1 MMAPDADIYDYRVFK
16 EVRNKNIE
24 GPPSMSGRSETEI
37 GKEKYGDNL
46 IKKAIKDA
54 IREGVDIINMS
65 LTRKSPSSP
74 AYTQAIE
81 DAVKAGIIVVC
92 AAGGGDGNPAT
103 REK

>member
-16 EVRNKNIE
+16 EVRNNPE
-24 GPPSMSGRSETEI
+24 DSSMSGRSETEI

-46 IKKAIKDA
+46 IKKAIEHA
-54 IREGVDIINMS
+54 INEGVDIINMS